1 MKTIFENKFTYT
13 KKYYKEYYLCSIFKR
28 PILLFLNII
37 IGINLILHILA
48 ILLPN
53 FFTLTYKEI
62 IGYIGSDLII
72 FCIEIGIYLDK
83 IIITYKR
90 DLEINQGNPI
100 NTKVCITEDNIEILH
115 DVGKSMNIDL
125 NNIEKIIKTKNYYI
139 FITKARLTIP
149 LKKDSFTKG
158 TQEEFMTFL
167 KQKKIK
173 IGRIF

>member
-72 FCIEIGIYLDK
+72 LCIEIGVYLDK
-83 IIITYKR
+83 VIITYKR
-90 DLEINQGNPI
+90 DLEMNQGNPI
-100 NTKVCITEDNIEILH
+100 NNKVCITEGNIEILP
-115 DVGKSMNIDL
+115 DVGKSINIDL

-139 FITKARLTIP
+139 FITKARLTIA
-149 LKKDSFTKG
+149 LKKDSFIKG
-158 TQEEFMTFL
+158 TEEEFITFL
-167 KQKKIK
+167 KKKKIK